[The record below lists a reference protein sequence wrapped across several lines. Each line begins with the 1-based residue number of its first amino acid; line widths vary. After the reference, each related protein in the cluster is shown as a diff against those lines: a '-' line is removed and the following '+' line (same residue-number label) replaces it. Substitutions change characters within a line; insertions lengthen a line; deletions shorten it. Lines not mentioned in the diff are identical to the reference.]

1 MARRTTVTFED
12 HDERV
17 IASVS
22 NPDRAEWAALV
33 DAAAE
38 KGIILK
44 PGASE
49 AAIIRA
55 LVHAGADALR
65 ERALERGYAELAN
78 LWPDVHD
85 AAETRERR
93 RRYAHR
99 VDRVADA

>member
-1 MARRTTVTFED
+1 MAKRTTITFDD
-12 HDERV
+12 HDQRA
-17 IASVS
+17 ITSFS
-22 NPDRAEWAALV
+22 NPERAEWAALMEV
-33 DAAAE
+33 AAGQ
-38 KGIILK
+38 GITLK

-49 AAIIRA
+49 ATVIRV
-55 LVHAGADALR
+55 LLHAGADALR
-65 ERALERGYAELAN
+65 ERTLERGYAELAD

>member
-1 MARRTTVTFED
+1 MPKRTTVTFDE
-12 HDERV
+12 HDQGA

-33 DAAAE
+33 EAAAE
-38 KGIILK
+38 KGITLK

-49 AAIIRA
+49 ASIIRV

-65 ERALERGYAELAN
+65 ERALERGYAELAD

-85 AAETRERR
+85 AAETQERR

-99 VDRVADA
+99 VDRVAGA

>member
-1 MARRTTVTFED
+1 MRRTTITFDD
-12 HDERV
+12 HDRGA

-33 DAAAE
+33 EAAAE
-38 KGIILK
+38 RGITLK

-49 AAIIRA
+49 ASIIRA

-65 ERALERGYAELAN
+65 ERALERGYAELAD

-85 AAETRERR
+85 DAETRERR

>member
-1 MARRTTVTFED
+1 MARRTTVTFDD
-12 HDERV
+12 HDQEV

-22 NPDRAEWAALV
+22 SPDRAEWSALV
-33 DAAAE
+33 EAAAE
-38 KGIILK
+38 KGIVLK

-55 LVHAGADALR
+55 LVHAGAGALR
-65 ERALERGYAELAN
+65 ERALERGYAELAD

-85 AAETRERR
+85 DAESRERR

-99 VDRVADA
+99 VDRVVDA

>member
-1 MARRTTVTFED
+1 MTKRTTVTFDD
-12 HDERV
+12 HDQGV
-17 IASVS
+17 IASAS
-22 NPDRAEWAALV
+22 NPDRAEWAVLV
-33 DAAAE
+33 EAAAA
-38 KGIILK
+38 KGITLK

-65 ERALERGYAELAN
+65 ERALERGYAELAD

-99 VDRVADA
+99 VERVADE

>member
-1 MARRTTVTFED
+1 MTRRTTVTFDD
-12 HDERV
+12 HDQGV

-22 NPDRAEWAALV
+22 NPDRAEWAVLV
-33 DAAAE
+33 EAAAE
-38 KGIILK
+38 KGISLK

-65 ERALERGYAELAN
+65 ERALERGYAQLAD
-78 LWPDVHD
+78 LWPEVHD
-85 AAETRERR
+85 DAESRERR

-99 VDRVADA
+99 IDRIAEA